1 MRSSTGCA
9 TPRRCALRVERLAV
23 GEDPEA
29 AAAQARAMAPGGAS
43 VADAVTALV
52 AAVRDGG
59 DAALRELVARHDGG
73 DGGPVRLTADE
84 LAMPLAADV
93 EAGLHTAI
101 ANVMFVATA
110 AVGDDQEV
118 TLPQGQRIVLREVP
132 VRRAGVYVP
141 GGRVPLPSTLVM
153 GVVTAR
159 AAGVE
164 EVCVATPPPVH
175 PVIRGA
181 ATLLGVTEVYAM
193 GGAHAVAALAYGT
206 EEVGRV
212 DVICGPG
219 NLYSQEA
226 KRQVSG
232 SVGIDGFYGPSD
244 VLVIADGTADPRL
257 IALDLLAQGEH
268 GPETVVAATSDDPA
282 LLDAVAEQVA
292 ELAADRPT
300 SDPAGI
306 ALADAPSMNAALAF
320 AEAFAPEHLELV
332 GPAAERLA
340 PRVRA
345 AGAIFVGRAGATAFG
360 DYVAG
365 SNHCLPTNGA
375 ARFASGL
382 SPRVFRRRVSQV
394 HLDDAVEPLAVAGAA
409 LARAEGLPVHAESM
423 EARAQTQSG
432 LVVENHRP

>member
-1 MRSSTGCA
+1 LDAG
-9 TPRRCALRVERLAV
+9 V
-23 GEDPEA
+23 DPA
-29 AAAQARAMAPGGAS
+29 GAAAQARAMAPGRESISGA
-43 VADAVTALV
+43 VAEIV
-52 AAVRDGG
+52 ARVREEG
-59 DAALRELVARHDGG
+59 DPALRELVARLDGG
-73 DGGPVRLTADE
+73 DEGPLRLTADE
-84 LAMPLAADV
+84 LAMPLAPEV
-93 EAGLHTAI
+93 EAGMHTAI
-101 ANVMFVATA
+101 ANVMFVASAGVAEDT
-110 AVGDDQEV
+110 EV
-118 TLPQGQRIVLREVP
+118 TMPQGHRIVLREVP

-141 GGRVPLPSTLVM
+141 GGRSPLPSTLVM

-175 PVIRGA
+175 PVLRGA
-181 ATLLGVTEVYAM
+181 ATLLGVREVYAM
-193 GGAHAVAALAYGT
+193 GGAHAVAALAHGT
-206 EEVGRV
+206 EEVEAV

-219 NLYSQEA
+219 NLWSQEA

-232 SVGIDGFYGPSD
+232 VVGIDGFYGPSD
-244 VLVIADGTADPRL
+244 VLVVADETADPRL

-282 LLDAVAEQVA
+282 VLDAVAAQIA
-292 ELAADRPT
+292 ELAPDRPG
-300 SDPAGI
+300 SEPAGI
-306 ALADAPSMNAALAF
+306 ALADAPSMTVALAF

-332 GPAAERLA
+332 GSRAERLA
-340 PRVRA
+340 PRVRC
-345 AGAIFVGRAGATAFG
+345 AGAIFVGAAGATAFG

-394 HLDDAVEPLAVAGAA
+394 HVEGAVGPLAEAGAA

-423 EARAQTQSG
+423 EARA
-432 LVVENHRP
+432 VVENPRP

>member
-1 MRSSTGCA
+1 
-9 TPRRCALRVERLAV
+9 LRVERITV
-23 GEDPEA
+23 GGDPVG
-29 AAAQARAMAPGGAS
+29 AAAQARALAPGGAS

-52 AAVRDGG
+52 TAVRDGG

-84 LAMPLAADV
+84 LAMPLAPDV
-93 EAGLHTAI
+93 EAGLHTAV

-141 GGRVPLPSTLVM
+141 GGRSPLPSTLVM

-181 ATLLGVTEVYAM
+181 ASLLGVTEVYAM
-193 GGAHAVAALAYGT
+193 GGAHAVAALACGT
-206 EEVGRV
+206 EEVERV

-219 NLYSQEA
+219 NLFSQEA

-282 LLDAVAEQVA
+282 LLDAVAAEVA

-306 ALADAPSMNAALAF
+306 ALADAPSMTAALAF
-320 AEAFAPEHLELV
+320 ADAFAPEHLELV

-340 PRVRA
+340 PRVRS

-394 HLDDAVEPLAVAGAA
+394 HLDDAVGPLAVAGAA

-423 EARAQTQSG
+423 EARARQATQKPADDRAKPG
-432 LVVENHRP
+432 HVVENPRP

>member
-1 MRSSTGCA
+1 
-9 TPRRCALRVERLAV
+9 
-23 GEDPEA
+23 
-29 AAAQARAMAPGGAS
+29 MAPGGAS

-84 LAMPLAADV
+84 LAMPLAPDV

-110 AVGDDQEV
+110 AVGDDQEI
-118 TLPQGQRIVLREVP
+118 TLPQGQRILLREVP

-206 EEVGRV
+206 EEVARV

-282 LLDAVAEQVA
+282 LLDAVAAQVA

-306 ALADAPSMNAALAF
+306 ALADAPSMDAALAF

-332 GPAAERLA
+332 GPARRA
-340 PRVRA
+340 PRARA
-345 AGAIFVGRAGATAFG
+345 CARRRDLRRVARARPRSATT
-360 DYVAG
+360 
-365 SNHCLPTNGA
+365 SP
-375 ARFASGL
+375 ARTTACRRTAPRASRRA
-382 SPRVFRRRVSQV
+382 SPRGCS
-394 HLDDAVEPLAVAGAA
+394 AA
-409 LARAEGLPVHAESM
+409 A
-423 EARAQTQSG
+423 
-432 LVVENHRP
+432 

>member
-1 MRSSTGCA
+1 M
-9 TPRRCALRVERLAV
+9 RVERLQV
-23 GEDPEA
+23 GEDPA
-29 AAAQARAMAPGGAS
+29 GTAARARALAPGGAS
-43 VADAVTALV
+43 VTDAVAALV

-59 DAALRELVARHDGG
+59 DRALRELVARHDGG
-73 DGGPVRLTADE
+73 DCGPVRLTADE
-84 LAMPLAADV
+84 LAMPLAPDV
-93 EAGLHTAI
+93 EAAVHTAI
-101 ANVMFVATA
+101 ANVMFVASA
-110 AVGDDQEV
+110 GVAEDVEV
-118 TLPQGQRIVLREVP
+118 TMPQGHRIVLREVP

-141 GGRVPLPSTLVM
+141 GGRTPLPSTLVM

-181 ATLLGVTEVYAM
+181 ATLLGVGEVYAM
-193 GGAHAVAALAYGT
+193 GGAHAIAALAYGT
-206 EEVGRV
+206 EEVERV

-232 SVGIDGFYGPSD
+232 VVGIDGFYGPSD
-244 VLVIADGTADPRL
+244 VLVLADESADPHL

-268 GPETVVAATSDDPA
+268 GPETLVGAVSDDAA
-282 LLDAVAEQVA
+282 LLDAVRDRID
-292 ELAADRPT
+292 ELAPERP
-300 SDPAGI
+300 SSEPAAI
-306 ALADAPSMNAALAF
+306 VLADAPSMPAALAF

-332 GPAAERLA
+332 GPQAERLA
-340 PRVRA
+340 ARVRC
-345 AGAIFVGRAGATAFG
+345 AGAVFVGASGATAFG

-365 SNHCLPTNGA
+365 SNHCLPTGGA

-382 SPRVFRRRVSQV
+382 SPRAFRRRVSQV
-394 HLDDAVEPLAVAGAA
+394 HVDAAVAPLAAAGAA

-423 EARAQTQSG
+423 EARA
-432 LVVENHRP
+432 VVENPRP

>member
-1 MRSSTGCA
+1 M
-9 TPRRCALRVERLAV
+9 RVERLEV
-23 GEDPEA
+23 GGDPSGA
-29 AAAQARAMAPGGAS
+29 AARARGLAPGGAA
-43 VADAVTALV
+43 VTDAVTALV
-52 AAVRDGG
+52 SAVRDGG

-84 LAMPLAADV
+84 LAMPLAPDV
-93 EAGLHTAI
+93 EAAVHTAI

-110 AVGDDQEV
+110 GVAEDTEV
-118 TLPQGQRIVLREVP
+118 TMPQGHRIVLREVP

-141 GGRVPLPSTLVM
+141 GGRTPLPSTLVM

-175 PVIRGA
+175 PVIRGT

-193 GGAHAVAALAYGT
+193 GGAHAVAALAHGT
-206 EEVGRV
+206 EEVPRV

-232 SVGIDGFYGPSD
+232 VVGIDGFYGPSD
-244 VLVIADGTADPRL
+244 VLVLADETADPRL

-268 GPETVVAATSDDPA
+268 GPETVVAAASDDGG
-282 LLDAVAEQVA
+282 LLDAVSDRIA
-292 ELAADRPT
+292 ELAPERP
-300 SDPAGI
+300 SSEPAAI
-306 ALADAPSMNAALAF
+306 VLAEAPSMAAALAF

-332 GPAAERLA
+332 GPRSEALA
-340 PRVRA
+340 PRVRS
-345 AGAIFVGRAGATAFG
+345 AGAVFVGPSGATAFG

-365 SNHCLPTNGA
+365 SNHCLPTGGA

-382 SPRVFRRRVSQV
+382 SARVFRRRVSEV
-394 HLDDAVEPLAVAGAA
+394 HVDAAVAPLAAAGAA

-423 EARAQTQSG
+423 EARA
-432 LVVENHRP
+432 VVENPRP